1 MAKMSALESYLFSFA
16 FCGMLLALV
25 LYVVFGQMTV
35 RKLRKNPET
44 KHVLGVEF
52 ASGWDIINVAQ
63 ALAFPA
69 SWNRKLE
76 SSPLSFMHAKA
87 SKLHPYTNR
96 FDRFLG
102 GLLYW
107 LLTLSTLAF
116 VLLAALNAAGMFE
129 NH

>member
-1 MAKMSALESYLFSFA
+1 
-16 FCGMLLALV
+16 MLLALV